1 MPGGPAAAHPG
12 GPAGG
17 PPPGPP
23 PGPGPYG
30 GSVRFLPPNGA
41 AAPPPAPPA
50 PPPAGPPPDDAIRGL
65 HRPHGATAAFQAA
78 LATLLFVALP
88 GPMLTSLGLAWVLL
102 LTLAVASGATA
113 YALVAWWN
121 SGYELNGDH
130 LVVYGGLLRRT
141 TREIPLSRLQAVDV
155 VRPVPAQAVGLAE
168 LRIELA
174 GGDAGEIRLRYLSR
188 GQAERLR
195 AALLAHAAGLAGS
208 TPEAPEWPLYRLPF
222 GLLLGALAFRLPVMG
237 AFLLFMALMAAGF
250 AFAEPGVLGGAVP
263 VLLGLF
269 RGFIGP
275 LVRYTDFYASLS
287 PDGLRLRYGAF
298 QARMQTVPPGRVQA
312 VRIVEPLLWRA
323 LGVVRVEANVAGYV
337 GERQMDS
344 STLLPVAPRRLAFAL
359 IDELFPE
366 GGAAQVPLYA
376 PGRGG
381 PEAMGIGD
389 RLFVTR
395 RGRLCHVTE
404 FVPHAR
410 TQSLRMAMGPLDR
423 LRGTAVIGVDTPPGP
438 VRARAAGHGAA
449 EARSAVDRLAALGQE
464 ARMAGGGPERWATR
478 GDAPERTAPPPG

>member
-1 MPGGPAAAHPG
+1 M
-12 GPAGG
+12 
-17 PPPGPP
+17 
-23 PGPGPYG
+23 
-30 GSVRFLPPNGA
+30 RFLPPNGA
-41 AAPPPAPPA
+41 AAPPPAAPPV
-50 PPPAGPPPDDAIRGL
+50 PPPAGPPPDDVTRGL
-65 HRPHGATAAFQAA
+65 HRPHGATAAFQVA

-88 GPMLTSLGLAWVLL
+88 GPLLTSLGLVWVLL

-121 SGYELNGDH
+121 SGYELSGDH

-174 GGDAGEIRLRYLSR
+174 GGDASEIRLRYLSR

-195 AALLAHAAGLAGS
+195 AALLAHAAGLAGT

-263 VLLGLF
+263 VLLGLI

-275 LVRYTDFYASLS
+275 LIRYTDFYASLS

-376 PGRGG
+376 ARRGG

-438 VRARAAGHGAA
+438 IRARAVGHGAA
-449 EARSAVDRLAALGQE
+449 EARAALDRLADLGQE

-478 GDAPERTAPPPG
+478 GDAPDPAASRHD